1 MRSECV
7 SALNMLD
14 DARIKAEEKEALL
27 QDLRLSKPPEL
38 SDKLIAMSG
47 TLQKLTLATRKAERR
62 AQELDERENY
72 LSKLLG
78 NRTGEVTELEQTV
91 ARLEKELHVKEER
104 WRLQDNERMRQYFNF
119 KMGKEHEDAD
129 HSRAQGGLSNSR
141 AAASTFQNQRPHT
154 SAGAQAYKTA
164 AEKSAQEALHEEQ
177 VANMTTEL
185 A

>member
-1 MRSECV
+1 M
-7 SALNMLD
+7 
-14 DARIKAEEKEALL
+14 
-27 QDLRLSKPPEL
+27 
-38 SDKLIAMSG
+38 
-47 TLQKLTLATRKAERR
+47 
-62 AQELDERENY
+62 
-72 LSKLLG
+72 
-78 NRTGEVTELEQTV
+78 

-129 HSRAQGGLSNSR
+129 HSRAQGGLGNSR

-177 VANMTTEL
+177 VANMAKEL